1 VALTVTISSTFG
13 AGGNVV
19 GPAVADRLR
28 LPFFDRAIPVA
39 VAHRLAIPLDEAT
52 AQDEKA
58 PSAWA
63 RLARSFANMAVPMAP
78 QDLGAQ
84 DDPSQFREET
94 ERILHQIAETTGGV
108 VLGRGGAVVL
118 GKRPEVLRVRLD
130 GDVEARIARVV
141 ALEHLDR
148 ETAKSMQ
155 RETDGARDHYLR
167 LFYRA
172 RQDDPAHYDLVIDS
186 CAIPFETCTEL
197 IVTAALAKAK
207 AAGAIRGEPA

>member
-1 VALTVTISSTFG
+1 VPLTITISSTFG

-19 GPAVADRLR
+19 GPAVADRLH

-39 VAHRLAIPLDEAT
+39 VAHRLAIPLEEAT

-78 QDLGAQ
+78 QDLGTS
-84 DDPSQFREET
+84 DDPDQFRSEI

-118 GKRPEVLRVRLD
+118 GRRPDVLRVRLD
-130 GDVEARIARVV
+130 ADVDSRIARV
-141 ALEHLDR
+141 ASLEGVDIEKAR
-148 ETAKSMQ
+148 AMQ

-167 LFYRA
+167 LFYRN
-172 RQDDPAHYDLVIDS
+172 RQDDPALYDLVIDTG
-186 CAIPFETCTEL
+186 AISFEATTEI
-197 IVTAALAKAK
+197 IVAA
-207 AAGAIRGEPA
+207 AAGRDTEPVRREPA

>member
-1 VALTVTISSTFG
+1 MPLTITISSTFG

-19 GPAVADRLR
+19 GPAVADRLQ

-39 VAHRLAIPLDEAT
+39 VAHRLAIPLEEAA

-78 QDLGAQ
+78 QDLGTQ
-84 DDPSQFREET
+84 DDPDKFREET
-94 ERILHQIAETTGGV
+94 ERILHQIAESTGGV

-118 GKRPEVLRVRLD
+118 GRRPDVLRVRLD
-130 GDVEARIARVV
+130 ADVETRITRV
-141 ALEHLDR
+141 ATLEAVDV
-148 ETAKSMQ
+148 ETARAMQ

-167 LFYRA
+167 LFYRN
-172 RQDDPAHYDLVIDS
+172 RQDNPSLYDLVIDTGS
-186 CAIPFETCTEL
+186 ISFETCTE
-197 IVTAALAKAK
+197 IVVA
-207 AAGAIRGEPA
+207 AAGGRTTGGITEERT